1 MIDRFDVKEITV
13 EDYMNVRDYMINER
27 MLAWSQ
33 HESCD
38 FENDYLGELIETYDF
53 VIDTLTCLAMDL
65 DKLNKEI
72 GDFTIQN

>member
-1 MIDRFDVKEITV
+1 MMDGFEVKEITV
-13 EDYMNVRDYMINER
+13 EDYMRARDYMTNER
-27 MLAWSQ
+27 TFAWSQ
-33 HESCD
+33 YESCD
-38 FENDYLGELIETYDF
+38 FENDYLGELIEAYDF